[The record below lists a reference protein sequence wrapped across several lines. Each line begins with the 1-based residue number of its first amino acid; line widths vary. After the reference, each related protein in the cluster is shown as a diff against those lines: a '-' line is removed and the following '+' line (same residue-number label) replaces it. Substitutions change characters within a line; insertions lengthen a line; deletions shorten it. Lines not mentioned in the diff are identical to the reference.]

1 MSSSCTSCSVP
12 LVYSKASL
20 LAKDPLTGA
29 EVPWDPN
36 PDATW
41 IDGSVDNDLPMA
53 RLSEIFNVNH
63 FIVSQVNPHVVPFLA
78 KEEETVAAEAQQNT
92 AFDAGPSWVSNSVDL
107 AKGELLH
114 RLQQVADAG
123 VLPNW
128 VTKLRS
134 VLSQRYS
141 GDINIFPRISYAD
154 FPRVLSN
161 PTTDY
166 MIGCMLTG
174 QQATWPKLSRIQNH
188 VAIELAL
195 DDACHKMSERV
206 VFATTQAMSPLESRR
221 PSSQSSEPP
230 RPQRTKS
237 MNKIPRF
244 ELRMQPPSPVLR
256 RSAPTSPMLS
266 RAIPR
271 MTPRVD
277 PAIKTTGAEVL
288 DLISSSNDTS
298 DRDYFADPDSDTTDP
313 MSSPSPPTSPN
324 FDGPALWPSPR
335 PAPLQAAP
343 QFADTPIATAADI
356 HLGTLLNLTMTPA
369 QPTTQGAG
377 PSSPEQRYKRLFHPP
392 GPVIPDPNHHPAH

>member
-1 MSSSCTSCSVP
+1 MP

-20 LAKDPLTGA
+20 LAKDPITGK

-53 RLSEIFNVNH
+53 RLAEIFNVNH

-78 KEEETVAAEAQQNT
+78 KEEEAAAVEASLNT
-92 AFDAGPSWVSNSVDL
+92 NSDESPSWVSNSVEM
-107 AKGELLH
+107 AKSELLH

-141 GDINIFPRISYAD
+141 GDINIFPRIAYAD

-161 PTTDY
+161 PTTEY

-174 QQATWPKLSRIQNH
+174 QRATWPKLARIQNH

-206 VFATTQAMSPLESRR
+206 VFASPQTSSRLETRR
-221 PSSQSSEPP
+221 PSSQDSEPL
-230 RPQRTKS
+230 RPLRIKS
-237 MNKIPRF
+237 MHKLPRF
-244 ELRMQPPSPVLR
+244 ELKMQPPSPVLR
-256 RSAPTSPMLS
+256 KSAPTSPLLS
-266 RAIPR
+266 RTVPR
-271 MTPRVD
+271 MTPRTELASCVMGEAAILD
-277 PAIKTTGAEVL
+277 P
-288 DLISSSNDTS
+288 ISSSNDTS
-298 DRDYFADPDSDTTDP
+298 DRDYFADPDSDTTDA

-324 FDGPALWPSPR
+324 VEGPVRRSPPR
-335 PAPLQAAP
+335 PPLPLPNPPPLTDAP
-343 QFADTPIATAADI
+343 DATAADI
-356 HLGTLLNLTMTPA
+356 HLGNLLNLTMTPA
-369 QPTTQGAG
+369 RPGA
-377 PSSPEQRYKRLFHPP
+377 PSSPELRYKKLFHPP
-392 GPVIPDPNHHPAH
+392 GPVLPDPNQ